1 MFDVIV
7 GKEFSQKV
15 IPLINQAQHTIMIC
29 VFDWRW
35 YPNEPGN
42 PVQQFNLALISA
54 TRRGVNVSVITN
66 CRDIVATLKNQGINA
81 KHFISS
87 KILHTKLMI
96 IDSTTVI
103 IGSHNYTQSAFTM
116 NQEVSC
122 IITRPVEI
130 ERFIEY
136 FNNVYSVYG

>member
-1 MFDVIV
+1 MLEVII
-7 GKEFSQKV
+7 GKEFPDKV
-15 IPLINQAQHTIMIC
+15 IPLINQAKHSIKIC

-42 PVQQFNLALISA
+42 PVQQFNQALIVVF
-54 TRRGVNVSVITN
+54 RRGVKVSVITN
-66 CRDIVATLKNQGINA
+66 CQDIIEILKKFGINA

-87 KILHTKLMI
+87 KILHTKLII
-96 IDSTTVI
+96 IDDQTVI

-122 IITRPVEI
+122 VLSLPLDLS
-130 ERFIEY
+130 RFVKY
-136 FNNVYSVYG
+136 FDNIFSVYG